1 MAKQVLFDEDVK
13 KLLIKGVNTVADAV
27 RVTVGPRGRNVILD
41 KGFGSPTITNDGV
54 SIAKEISLENRFE
67 HMGAEIIKEVATKT
81 NDMAGDGTT
90 TSVIVAQALINEG
103 FRHTAI
109 GANSMAIKSA
119 IEHAG
124 KDAVDFI
131 KKSATPIKDKNQII
145 HVATISAE
153 SKELGRIIADTIEKV
168 GKDGVVTVEESQS
181 FGVTSEVAQGF
192 EFNQGY
198 ISPYMITDS
207 ERMNAEYKDPLILVT
222 DKKISNIK
230 ELLPLI
236 ESLAKAGK
244 KELVIIADDVEGE
257 ALTTFVVN
265 KIRGIFSVLAI
276 KAPGFGDRKKE
287 ELKDIAITTGAT
299 VISDDFGITLEKA
312 TLSMLGKAH
321 KIISK
326 KDSTVIVDGKGS
338 KKELDARISQIKS
351 QIKSIDSKYEK
362 EKLEERVAKL
372 SGGVAVIKVGAATET
387 EMKYLKLKIEDAVNA
402 TKSAVDEGVVAGGGS
417 TLAKTAAHLEQ
428 KVSKNESK
436 MSSEEKIGY
445 EIVSKA
451 LKSPLRQIAYNAG
464 KEDPGVI
471 IDTVIKGSK
480 NAGYDA
486 LQDKMVED
494 MIVSGIIDP
503 VKVTRNAVSNAM
515 SAAAILLT
523 TEVAIA
529 DIPEKKD
536 QHAGHNHGMGEY

>member
-1 MAKQVLFDEDVK
+1 MAKQVLFDEEAK
-13 KLLIKGVNTVADAV
+13 KLLIKGVNTVANAV
-27 RVTVGPRGRNVILD
+27 KVTVGPRGRNVILD
-41 KGFGSPTITNDGV
+41 KGYGAPTITNDGV

-81 NDMAGDGTT
+81 NDIAGDGTT
-90 TSVIVAQALINEG
+90 TSVIIAQALINEG
-103 FRHTAI
+103 FKHTTI
-109 GANSMAIKSA
+109 GANSMGIKSA
-119 IEHAG
+119 IEQAG
-124 KDAVDFI
+124 KEAIDFI
-131 KKSATPIKDKNQII
+131 KKSATPIKDKNQIV

-153 SKELGRIIADTIEKV
+153 SKELGKIIADTIEKV

-181 FGVTSEVAQGF
+181 FGVTSEVAQGL

-198 ISPYMITDS
+198 VSPYMVTDS
-207 ERMNAEYKDPLILVT
+207 ERMEAVYKDPVILVT

-230 ELLPLI
+230 EILPLI
-236 ESLAKAGK
+236 ESLAKTGK
-244 KELVIIADDVEGE
+244 KELVIIADDVDGE

-265 KIRGIFSVLAI
+265 KLRGIFSVLAI

-287 ELKDIAITTGAT
+287 ELKDIALTTGAT

-312 TLSMLGKAH
+312 NLSMLGKAH

-326 KDSTVIVDGKGS
+326 KDSTVIVDGKG
-338 KKELDARISQIKS
+338 KKTELDTRISQIKS
-351 QIKSIDSKYEK
+351 QLKNTDSKYER
-362 EKLEERVAKL
+362 EKLEERIAKL

-387 EMKYLKLKIEDAVNA
+387 EMKYLKLKIEDSVNA
-402 TKSAVDEGVVAGGGS
+402 TKSAVEEGIVAGGGS
-417 TLAKTAAHLEQ
+417 TLAKTAAFLET
-428 KVSKNESK
+428 KVEKNASK
-436 MSSEEKIGY
+436 MSTEEKIGY

-451 LKSPLRQIAYNAG
+451 LKAPLRQIAYNTG

-471 IDTVIKGSK
+471 VNAVIKGSK

-486 LQDKMVED
+486 LKDVMIED
-494 MIVSGIIDP
+494 MIASGIIDP
-503 VKVTRNAVSNAM
+503 VKVTRNGVSNAI

-536 QHAGHNHGMGEY
+536 EHKGHGHEMGGY

>member
-1 MAKQVLFDEDVK
+1 MAKQILMNEEVK
-13 KLLIKGVNTVADAV
+13 KALIKGVNTVADAV
-27 RVTVGPRGRNVILD
+27 KVTVGPRGRNVILD
-41 KGFGSPTITNDGV
+41 KGFGTPTITNDGV

-67 HMGAEIIKEVATKT
+67 NMGAEIIKEVATKT
-81 NDMAGDGTT
+81 NDIAGDGTT
-90 TSVIVAQALINEG
+90 TSVIIAQALINEG
-103 FRHTAI
+103 FKHTAM
-109 GANSMAIKSA
+109 GANSMGIKA
-119 IEHAG
+119 GIEKAG
-124 KDAVDFI
+124 HDAVDFI
-131 KKSATPIKDKNQII
+131 KKSATSIKDKKQIV

-153 SKELGRIIADTIEKV
+153 SKELGEIIADTIEKI

-181 FGVTSEVAQGF
+181 FGVTSEIAQGL

-207 ERMNAEYKDPLILVT
+207 ERMEAQYKDPLILIT

-236 ESLAKAGK
+236 EELAKTGK
-244 KELVIIADDVEGE
+244 KELVIIAEDVEGE

-265 KIRGIFSVLAI
+265 KLRSVFSVLAI

-287 ELKDIAITTGAT
+287 ELKDIALTTGAT
-299 VISDDFGITLEKA
+299 IISDDFGISFEKA
-312 TLSMLGKAH
+312 KISMLGKAH

-326 KDSTVIVDGKGS
+326 KDSTVIVGGKGN

-351 QIKSIDSKYEK
+351 QIKTIESKYEK

-402 TKSAVDEGVVAGGGS
+402 TKSAVEEGIVAGGGS
-417 TLAKTAAHLEQ
+417 TLAKTAAYLEDKITKQ
-428 KVSKNESK
+428 GLK
-436 MSSEEKIGY
+436 MSAEEKIGY
-445 EIVSKA
+445 EVVAKSLKA
-451 LKSPLRQIAYNAG
+451 PLRQIALNAG
-464 KEDPGVI
+464 IEDAGVVV
-471 IDTVIKGSK
+471 DAVMKGSPK
-480 NAGYDA
+480 NGYDA
-486 LQDKMVED
+486 LTDIMVED

-503 VKVTRNAVSNAM
+503 VKVTRNGVSNAI

-529 DIPEKKD
+529 DIPEKKND
-536 QHAGHNHGMGEY
+536 HTGHDHGVGGY